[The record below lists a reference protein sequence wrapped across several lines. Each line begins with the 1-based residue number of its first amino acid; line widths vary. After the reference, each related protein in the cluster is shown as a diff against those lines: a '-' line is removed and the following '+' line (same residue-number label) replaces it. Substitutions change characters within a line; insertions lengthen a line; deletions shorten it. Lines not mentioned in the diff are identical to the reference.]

1 MLAEFA
7 ANFVGTFNGRSG
19 GRCRNV
25 AFPGFSRLGTLPAKP
40 SACRRMV
47 RTAGSGNKKMTFNL
61 ANAQQ
66 LLASIVGAVLASTI
80 FVSAAVGPVSQF
92 I

>member
-1 MLAEFA
+1 MKEAWPR
-7 ANFVGTFNGRSG
+7 NGGFPR
-19 GRCRNV
+19 
-25 AFPGFSRLGTLPAKP
+25 FPGFGTLSAKLL
-40 SACRRMV
+40 ACRRMV
-47 RTAGSGNKKMTFNL
+47 RTAGSGNKTMTFNL